1 MTPAHG
7 RSVKDEVAEHDRRAE
22 HWKNRIADIT
32 ERIALLRDEAQRGG
46 YYADVAR
53 LDVALEALG
62 DE

>member
-1 MTPAHG
+1 
-7 RSVKDEVAEHDRRAE
+7 VKDEVAEHDRRAE